1 MAIRA
6 FVLLRSKE
14 AIMDMPDPANHSES
28 EVRSRL
34 RNAAGLVQKSDSL
47 DPDVRQTLS
56 ELLDELGRALE
67 THEAPTAEIQ
77 RLAEG
82 ATHLAESLHRRHD
95 QSILKS
101 ARDRLDSLLL
111 QAESHAPT
119 AVGLARNVTDRLA
132 NLGI

>member
-6 FVLLRSKE
+6 FTLLRAKE
-14 AIMDMPDPANHSES
+14 AIMDMPDPADRSHSQ
-28 EVRSRL
+28 VRSRL
-34 RNAAGLVQKSDSL
+34 RNAAELVQNSDSL
-47 DPDVRQTLS
+47 DPDVRQTLT

-67 THEAPTAEIQ
+67 THEAPPAEIQ

-119 AVGLARNVTDRLA
+119 AVGLARSLIDGLA

>member
-1 MAIRA
+1 MAIPP
-6 FVLLRSKE
+6 LLVVRCKE
-14 AIMDMPDPANHSES
+14 AMMYMQDAAEQSRTA
-28 EVRSRL
+28 VRSRPTHG
-34 RNAAGLVQKSDSL
+34 AGLVQKSDSL

-82 ATHLAESLHRRHD
+82 ATHLAESLHRKHD

-119 AVGLARNVTDRLA
+119 A
-132 NLGI
+132 